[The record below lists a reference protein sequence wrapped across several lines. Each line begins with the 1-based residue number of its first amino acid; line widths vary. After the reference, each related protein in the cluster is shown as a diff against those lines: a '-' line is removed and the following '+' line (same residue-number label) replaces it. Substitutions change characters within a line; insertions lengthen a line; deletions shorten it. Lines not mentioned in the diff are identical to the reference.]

1 MKTKNPKKTHIYL
14 VNIFNLHP
22 KTDWE
27 DNSLYNFNNIEMAL
41 LRDDTRC
48 FNNTALSLNNLAKTT
63 NISIIYDREPRK
75 VFGWKTN
82 TTNEI
87 TDRLNETKNGEWG
100 IPTLHDFLIVRR
112 IVILISIH
120 GISKNINQNVIQ
132 SSNICWYVAT
142 IDVA

>member
-75 VFGWKTN
+75 VFG
-82 TTNEI
+82 
-87 TDRLNETKNGEWG
+87 
-100 IPTLHDFLIVRR
+100 
-112 IVILISIH
+112 
-120 GISKNINQNVIQ
+120 
-132 SSNICWYVAT
+132 
-142 IDVA
+142 